1 MRGGGWGIGGNRES
15 GKKKD
20 WKERIVRRN
29 VRNKKIHVLK
39 RKDPGKT
46 KSNIHAW
53 KGNNIKKRTRD
64 LGLPAAVSICRITL
78 PFGYYP
84 IRRCSVWFL
93 WQTFYGSVYSVYT
106 AHSVIKEWVFL
117 LQYSLNYEVTTT
129 FWSGI

>member
-53 KGNNIKKRTRD
+53 KGNNIKKRKR
-64 LGLPAAVSICRITL
+64 
-78 PFGYYP
+78 
-84 IRRCSVWFL
+84 
-93 WQTFYGSVYSVYT
+93 
-106 AHSVIKEWVFL
+106 
-117 LQYSLNYEVTTT
+117 TTNIEKQRNALYKSRKKNAWT
-129 FWSGI
+129 K